1 MSDEIKH
8 ECAVAL
14 LRLLDSPAAAGG
26 SGGTPRSLPDPG
38 GTLLSLLLEKQHNR
52 GQDGAG
58 AAILSLAPEPGRPA
72 WWIRKSASATALAD
86 LLGAI
91 GRRPTAPGE
100 SLFLGHLRYATYGR
114 GDESFCHPFVHAE
127 PRLDRTLFLAGNF
140 NLTNTHELF
149 EEFRKKGNHPGST
162 ADGYLI
168 CELLAAEL
176 GLSTNSQCSTL
187 STNSNLN
194 SNPGALEERALPKQ
208 TPRTPREKETPR
220 PPRPPREKE
229 TPRPPRTPCE
239 NQTPRPPRE
248 EEPPILRALRVALP
262 KLDGAF
268 TLCGMTGDGWAFAVR
283 DAHGIRPGWYWA
295 PPPQISAPSAC
306 PGSVGLRPRLS
317 PQDTAAQGASL
328 PDETNPAHPAR
339 IFSDGAPASPRAV
352 AVASERPAIQA
363 ALDCPTDA
371 VRELPPGVA
380 LLVSPAGEVR
390 FERVLKPAE
399 PRPCVF
405 GRIYFS
411 RANDADIHRER
422 KALGAALAAPLLRAV
437 DFDLDRTFFSYIPN
451 SAQVAFHGLLEAL
464 WTEGL
469 AEGRPV
475 RFGQVAVKDAKF
487 RTFIADAA
495 ARREIGKHVY
505 DVTYGLVRPG
515 MDTLVVLDDSIV
527 RGTTMR
533 EAILPMLDR
542 LGPKR
547 IVVASSAPP
556 IRYPD
561 CYGIDMS
568 TLGELV
574 AFRAL
579 VNLLGD
585 EAEAALRAALETLSH
600 AEFAEFESH
609 AESAENAETSSFAAE
624 RHPSFAPQAHP
635 SFVAERHPSFGNPLA
650 ALYARFTEE
659 QHAAEIAR
667 LLTPPGMRAEVI
679 VVYQTVDALRAAVK
693 TPPVAET
700 NPSTLQ
706 PFNLSTSPDGG
717 AAAIGDWYFTGDYP
731 TPGGYRVLR
740 RSLENHLAR
749 REGRSY

>member
-14 LRLLDSPAAAGG
+14 LRLLGGDGEPSRGGPLAGA
-26 SGGTPRSLPDPG
+26 SDPG
-38 GTLLSLLLEKQHNR
+38 GTILSLLLEKQHNR

-72 WWIRKSASATALAD
+72 WWIRRSASATALAD

-91 GRRPTAPGE
+91 GRRPAALGE

-149 EEFRKKGNHPGST
+149 EAFRKAGNHPASS
-162 ADGYLI
+162 ADGYLL
-168 CELLAAEL
+168 CELLAL
-176 GLSTNSQCSTL
+176 GLAK
-187 STNSNLN
+187 
-194 SNPGALEERALPKQ
+194 PGARASARAAGLASAVCRGFAAPEDPEEKSLRSL
-208 TPRTPREKETPR
+208 RSL
-220 PPRPPREKE
+220 
-229 TPRPPRTPCE
+229 
-239 NQTPRPPRE
+239 RE
-248 EEPPILRALRVALP
+248 ETTTRDERRETNPALRSLRENEPPILRALRAVLP

-283 DAHGIRPGWYWA
+283 DAHGIRPGWY
-295 PPPQISAPSAC
+295 
-306 PGSVGLRPRLS
+306 
-317 PQDTAAQGASL
+317 
-328 PDETNPAHPAR
+328 H
-339 IFSDGAPASPRAV
+339 ASPRAV

-380 LLVSPAGEVR
+380 LLASPAGEVR
-390 FERVLKPAE
+390 FERVLEPAD

-405 GRIYFS
+405 ERIYFS

-422 KALGAALAAPLLRAV
+422 KALGAALATPLLRAV

-515 MDTLVVLDDSIV
+515 VDTLVVLDDSIV

-542 LGPKR
+542 LGPRR

-585 EAEAALRAALETLSH
+585 EAEAELRAALLETLSH
-600 AEFAEFESH
+600 AESAESESHAESAESAENAESESH
-609 AESAENAETSSFAAE
+609 AESAENAETSSFAAK

-650 ALYARFTEE
+650 ALYARFSDAE
-659 QHAAEIAR
+659 HAAEIAR
-667 LLTPPGMRAEVI
+667 LLTPPRMRAQVS
-679 VVYQTVDALRAAVK
+679 VVYQTVPALHAALSARG
-693 TPPVAET
+693 TPP
-700 NPSTLQ
+700 P
-706 PFNLSTSPDGG
+706 
-717 AAAIGDWYFTGDYP
+717 AASNARDARFGDWYFTGDYP

>member
-1 MSDEIKH
+1 M
-8 ECAVAL
+8 
-14 LRLLDSPAAAGG
+14 
-26 SGGTPRSLPDPG
+26 
-38 GTLLSLLLEKQHNR
+38 
-52 GQDGAG
+52 
-58 AAILSLAPEPGRPA
+58 
-72 WWIRKSASATALAD
+72 
-86 LLGAI
+86 
-91 GRRPTAPGE
+91 
-100 SLFLGHLRYATYGR
+100 
-114 GDESFCHPFVHAE
+114 
-127 PRLDRTLFLAGNF
+127 
-140 NLTNTHELF
+140 
-149 EEFRKKGNHPGST
+149 
-162 ADGYLI
+162 
-168 CELLAAEL
+168 
-176 GLSTNSQCSTL
+176 
-187 STNSNLN
+187 
-194 SNPGALEERALPKQ
+194 
-208 TPRTPREKETPR
+208 
-220 PPRPPREKE
+220 
-229 TPRPPRTPCE
+229 
-239 NQTPRPPRE
+239 
-248 EEPPILRALRVALP
+248 LP

-283 DAHGIRPGWYWA
+283 DAHGIRPGWY
-295 PPPQISAPSAC
+295 
-306 PGSVGLRPRLS
+306 
-317 PQDTAAQGASL
+317 
-328 PDETNPAHPAR
+328 H
-339 IFSDGAPASPRAV
+339 ASPRAV

-390 FERVLKPAE
+390 FERVLEPAE
-399 PRPCVF
+399 TRPCVF
-405 GRIYFS
+405 ERIYFS

-422 KALGAALAAPLLRAV
+422 KALGAALAAPILRAV

-515 MDTLVVLDDSIV
+515 VDTLVVLDDSIV

-585 EAEAALRAALETLSH
+585 EAEAELRAAL
-600 AEFAEFESH
+600 A
-609 AESAENAETSSFAAE
+609 SA
-624 RHPSFAPQAHP
+624 APD
-635 SFVAERHPSFGNPLA
+635 SLA
-650 ALYARFTEE
+650 ALYARFTEAE
-659 QHAAEIAR
+659 HAAEIAR
-667 LLTPPGMRAEVI
+667 LLTPPGMRAQVS
-679 VVYQTVDALRAAVK
+679 VVYQTVPALHAALSARG
-693 TPPVAET
+693 TPPPAAS
-700 NPSTLQ
+700 N
-706 PFNLSTSPDGG
+706 GG
-717 AAAIGDWYFTGDYP
+717 EAAFERAQSALGTPATPASNARDARFGDWYFTGDYP